1 MILDPSCH
9 HRTDILARPLNSVS
23 ANVDKNIMYHHDQ
36 PQDPSPFAM
45 LTATVIFF
53 VAFVAIC
60 SGCSSGSSSATTP
73 EPQDPPPCYRADEP
87 NDSFQ
92 TPNVIVPEAPRF
104 LVEGNIHHL
113 DLDCM
118 VITGLN
124 GAPFSS
130 QMVDISF
137 DYAAGWDMEV
147 SVSWE
152 QSDGFA
158 FPLWGA
164 YDEWGLG
171 HLSTT
176 VEVPPGAA
184 RLWISIGQRT
194 LNSPPDETRYTVTVE
209 TF

>member
-1 MILDPSCH
+1 MQKQNRNAIAGDFATFSTLVILFATAVALVGCGGGGGSTAPNDPAS
-9 HRTDILARPLNSVS
+9 
-23 ANVDKNIMYHHDQ
+23 
-36 PQDPSPFAM
+36 
-45 LTATVIFF
+45 
-53 VAFVAIC
+53 
-60 SGCSSGSSSATTP
+60 
-73 EPQDPPPCYRADEP
+73 PPPCYRADEP
-87 NDSFQ
+87 NDSFE
-92 TPNVIVPEAPRF
+92 TPNVIVPEASLF
-104 LVEGNIHHL
+104 LIEGNVHHL
-113 DLDCM
+113 DLDCV

-124 GAPFSS
+124 GESFSS
-130 QMVDISF
+130 QLVDISF

-164 YDEWGLG
+164 YDAWGEG

-184 RLWISIGQRT
+184 RLRVSIGQRT
-194 LNSPPDETRYTVTVE
+194 LHSPPDETRYTMTVE